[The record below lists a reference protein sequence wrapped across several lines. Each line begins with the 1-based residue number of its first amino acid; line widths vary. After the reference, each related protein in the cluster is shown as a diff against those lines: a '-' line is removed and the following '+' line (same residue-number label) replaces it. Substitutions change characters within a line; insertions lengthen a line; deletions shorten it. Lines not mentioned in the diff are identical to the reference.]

1 MLLSYEKNNE
11 MLKGVLLIKYCFFYK
26 IVNFVEDCIIK
37 SYMYVF
43 LIKILIII
51 KNNFFNKDGI
61 ILYIYLCVYYFSL
74 VKIFNI
80 F

>member
-1 MLLSYEKNNE
+1 M
-11 MLKGVLLIKYCFFYK
+11 
-26 IVNFVEDCIIK
+26 NFVEDCMIK

-43 LIKILIII
+43 LIKILII

-80 F
+80 FWNRYVNENIVCSYML

>member
-1 MLLSYEKNNE
+1 M
-11 MLKGVLLIKYCFFYK
+11 
-26 IVNFVEDCIIK
+26 NFVEDCIIK

-80 F
+80 FWNRYVNENIVCSYML